1 MITRVRRLTLAQRV
15 EVIGGVLALF
25 AGLGAIGFQLFA
37 PLVEVHFV
45 GAGGDYITYWS
56 HWVAAAG
63 YVTDPLGLAALGL
76 CLLCLLAIGAGAYA
90 HAVRRSARLGRLLLW
105 CSTGLLA
112 LEVALGLSPFIPW
125 TSWTFTPLYLVAP
138 ALLPALG
145 MALLASGAAAN

>member
-1 MITRVRRLTLAQRV
+1 MAAVVPSALARRV
-15 EVIGGVLALF
+15 EAISGVLALF
-25 AGLGAIGFQLFA
+25 VGLGAIGVQLFA
-37 PLVEVHFV
+37 PLVEVHFGTSYV
-45 GAGGDYITYWS
+45 TYWS
-56 HWVAAAG
+56 HWAAAAR

-90 HAVRRSARLGRLLLW
+90 HAVRQSARLGRLLLW

-125 TSWTFTPLYLVAP
+125 TFTPLHLVAP

-145 MALLASGAAAN
+145 LALLASGTAAN